1 MALSILFIVHHF
13 LVAAE
18 AVAWMKQII
27 TEQSIQEAQSS
38 GWMADFGEYLP
49 FDAVLY
55 NGEDPASYHNRY
67 PEEWGK
73 LTQEALQE
81 SKMENDILY
90 FMRSAWI
97 SSPQYNSMFWLG
109 DQLISWDE
117 YDGLKNV
124 VLGAL
129 SSSISGENC
138 CL

>member
-1 MALSILFIVHHF
+1 
-13 LVAAE
+13 
-18 AVAWMKQII
+18 MKQII
-27 TEQSIQEAQSS
+27 TDQSILEAQSS

-81 SKMENDILY
+81 NGMENEIMY

-97 SSPQYNSMFWLG
+97 KSPQYNSMFWLG
-109 DQLISWDE
+109 DQLVSWDE

-129 SSSISGENC
+129 SSALCGKH
-138 CL
+138 